1 MMITVKMSLWEKILG
16 WVMIAAHLF
25 FLGIIVEIF
34 FMYMGWETETL
45 EGAAELNIAYF
56 LLGFVITGAIFAR
69 FLIRNLKTF
78 RRSVKKS
85 FLAVL
90 AGGAALMILN
100 LAVNTATETLFPE
113 FYNMNDA
120 SLDEMGTISNAHSVL
135 MLICTAFLVPITEEC
150 LYRGVLFQTLYH
162 RNRLVGFILST
173 LVFAAIHVIGYED
186 QGIVYMI
193 VAFHQ
198 YLPAGIALG
207 LAYEMS
213 DSIWAPIILHS
224 INNFIASI

>member
-1 MMITVKMSLWEKILG
+1 MITVKMSLWEKILG
-16 WVMIAAHLF
+16 WIMIAAHLL
-25 FLGIIVEIF
+25 FLGAIVEIF
-34 FMYMGWETETL
+34 FIVMGWETQTAK
-45 EGAAELNIAYF
+45 GSTELNIAYF
-56 LLGFVITGAIFAR
+56 LLGFLLTGAIFLR
-69 FLIRNLKTF
+69 FLLRNLKTF
-78 RRSVKKS
+78 RRSIKKS

-90 AGGAALMILN
+90 AGGAVLMILN

-120 SLDEMGTISNAHSVL
+120 SLAEMGEISGLHNVL
-135 MLICTAFLVPITEEC
+135 MIICTAFLVPITEEC

-173 LVFAAIHVIGYED
+173 LVFAAIHVIGYGD
-186 QGIVYMI
+186 QGIMYVI